1 MYTAKFNLFFLFK
14 KKSSC
19 WFLCSLYHN
28 RYKLKKESYTLTP
41 MLLDLCHTSH
51 QWIHYSFPLLISL
64 FQILV
69 FFSTPTH
76 LGNLISG
83 TVNYRMNFRI
93 SVFQP
98 QWSTLL
104 AWNWKPC
111 CLHSIILFEK
121 SNMSLSF
128 YF

>member
-14 KKSSC
+14 KNPLADFSVHSIITDI
-19 WFLCSLYHN
+19 N
-28 RYKLKKESYTLTP
+28 LKKSYTLTP

-64 FQILV
+64 FQIFV